1 MKKWIMGGLA
11 GLALLAGSTGFAL
24 ADDLQKI
31 IASGTL
37 RAGVCLTSEPAG
49 FRDGEGTAKG
59 YDVDA
64 ATLLAEALGVKLDLV
79 EVTGPTRIPQ
89 LLADK
94 IDVIVCNI
102 TATTE
107 RAKSIDFSF
116 PYLRTGIKLLVQK
129 DGGITGFAD
138 IGAGKKF
145 IVGRGTTGEAMAKA
159 RSPEAELI
167 YIENPGDAILL
178 MRQGKADAYIEDSLG
193 IDYIAKAYPDQLAA
207 LPDVFSSDPITF
219 GVRKGNPDFLRW
231 LDLFASVYVSSGK
244 YAENYSKW
252 WGEAPPTLTPV
263 W

>member
-1 MKKWIMGGLA
+1 MNNWIKAGLA
-11 GLALLAGSTGFAL
+11 GLVMVAGSVAPVFAE
-24 ADDLQKI
+24 DLDSI
-31 IASGTL
+31 LSSGTL
-37 RAGVCLTSEPAG
+37 RAGICLTSEPAG
-49 FRDGEGTAKG
+49 FRDGEGNLKG

-64 ATLLAEALGVKLDLV
+64 ATLMAEALGVKLEVV
-79 EVTGPTRIPQ
+79 EVTGPTRIPM
-89 LLADK
+89 LLSNK

-107 RAKSIDFSF
+107 RARSINFSF

-138 IGAGKKF
+138 IGKGKKF
-145 IVGRGTTGEAMAKA
+145 IVGRGTTGEAMAKQ
-159 RSPEAELI
+159 RSPEAELV
-167 YIENPGDAILL
+167 YVDNTPDAIIL

-193 IDYIAKAYPDQLAA
+193 IDYMAKAYPDQLLA
-207 LPDVFSSDPITF
+207 LPDTFSSDPITF
-219 GVRKGNPDFLRW
+219 GVRKGNPEFLRF

-244 YAENYSKW
+244 YNEYYSKW